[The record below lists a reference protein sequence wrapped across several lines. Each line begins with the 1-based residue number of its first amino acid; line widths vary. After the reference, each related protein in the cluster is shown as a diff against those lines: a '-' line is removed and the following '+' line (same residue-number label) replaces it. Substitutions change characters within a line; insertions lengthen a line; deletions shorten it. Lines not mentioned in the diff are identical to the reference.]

1 MKEMNKKIS
10 KWGIKIGNLLI
21 NIINFNMGVMFGAYL
36 IYNSRVEEGYAVVSV
51 SLIIF
56 LFSVLNNAKMEKEAF
71 EKKGITNV

>member
-1 MKEMNKKIS
+1 VNKKIS
-10 KWGIKIGNLLI
+10 KWGIKIGNFLI
-21 NIINFNMGVMFGAYL
+21 NLINFNIGVMFGAYL

-56 LFSVLNNAKMEKEAF
+56 LFSIFNNAKMEKEAF